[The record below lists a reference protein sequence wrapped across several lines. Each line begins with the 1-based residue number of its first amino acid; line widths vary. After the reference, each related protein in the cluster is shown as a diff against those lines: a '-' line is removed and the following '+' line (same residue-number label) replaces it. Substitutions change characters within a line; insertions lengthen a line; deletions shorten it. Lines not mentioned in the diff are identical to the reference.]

1 MTNVRDDYI
10 RLDEKTFNSTQKWMA
25 VYVAKKDATLTEAKG
40 KWYMKGA
47 VEVVMRHSSSMFPNN
62 APLTLKEKAHFEGV
76 AAELGKLGLRG
87 NHYSVQAIMPL

>member
-1 MTNVRDDYI
+1 MKNVRDEFI
-10 RLDEKTFNSTQKWMA
+10 RLDEKTFNATQKWMA
-25 VYVAKKDATLTEAKG
+25 VYIAKKDTTLVDAKG

-47 VEVVMRHSSSMFPNN
+47 IEVVLRQSSCMFPNN

-87 NHYSVQAIMPL
+87 NVTLKV